1 MKAIL
6 TILTFCLT
14 FTLEA
19 YGQQHSID
27 KQVAEC
33 IDDIIKT
40 KGIVTTVDMCECGY
54 KAYEAWDR
62 KLNKYY
68 KLLMKYLEPDEK
80 EKFKAAQRKWVE
92 YRDAE
97 YDFSRTMHANLQGT
111 MYRIFGVDHKREVTR
126 QRALELKA
134 YYYTLINSDQRTKQT
149 KND

>member
-1 MKAIL
+1 MKTIL
-6 TILTFCLT
+6 IILTFCLT

-27 KQVAEC
+27 KQVKEC

-40 KGIVTTVDMCECGY
+40 KGIVTTVDMVECTY
-54 KAYEAWDR
+54 KAYEAWNR
-62 KLNKYY
+62 NLNKYY

-80 EKFKAAQRKWVE
+80 EKLKAAQRKWIE

-97 YDFSRTMHANLQGT
+97 LNFSRTMHSNLQGT
-111 MYRIFGVDHKREVTR
+111 MYRVVGVNRTEEVAR

-134 YYYTLINSDQRTKQT
+134 YYYTLIDSNRRTKPT
-149 KND
+149 KNN